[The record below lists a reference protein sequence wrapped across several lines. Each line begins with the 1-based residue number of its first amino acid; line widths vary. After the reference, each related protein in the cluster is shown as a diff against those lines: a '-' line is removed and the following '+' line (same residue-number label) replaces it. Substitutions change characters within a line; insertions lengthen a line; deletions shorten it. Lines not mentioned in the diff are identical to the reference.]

1 MLARIVDSVKF
12 DPPTTTLPVPFCRPS
27 ATFFSL
33 TQVEAT
39 SVALLRSTSTE
50 ALRVIRSSVVSFFE
64 MASRAGISAGLDVAA
79 DALTTGTMLSAF
91 CRCLASLRTTRVE
104 AATGAHADPEAAGP
118 REERRDAD
126 EPEEPAEPQP
136 ATSAASASGRTI

>member
-33 TQVEAT
+33 THVEAT

-79 DALTTGTMLSAF
+79 DALTPGTRSSPF
-91 CRCLASLRTTRVE
+91 CRFLSSLRTTRFE
-104 AATGAHADPEAAGP
+104 PATGAQEVPEAALP
-118 REERRDAD
+118 LEELLEA
-126 EPEEPAEPQP
+126 EELEE
-136 ATSAASASGRTI
+136 